1 VEEGSFGAPPKQTKT
16 NLIRRTNIVANAKT
30 SPLDAT
36 GKAAEDA
43 AKANAKALQDRA
55 DEISISRQVEA
66 ESLANDVFD
75 PKAPDQP
82 LLIDE
87 IEELGVSVAE
97 TDVIIRTVTDIEQ
110 MTYGVGN
117 EYNFK
122 AGVKYKV
129 PRDLAIYLDN
139 LGYISTVEKA

>member
-1 VEEGSFGAPPKQTKT
+1 M
-16 NLIRRTNIVANAKT
+16 ANAKT

-43 AKANAKALQDRA
+43 AKRNAKALADRA
-55 DEISISRQVEA
+55 DEISISRAVEA

-75 PKAPDQP
+75 PKTPDAP

-87 IEELGVSVAE
+87 VEQIGVQTAD
-97 TDVIIRTVTDIEQ
+97 TDVIIRTITDIEQ

-117 EYNFK
+117 TYNFK
-122 AGVKYKV
+122 AGQKYKV
-129 PRDLAIYLDN
+129 PRDLAVYLDR
-139 LGYISTVEKA
+139 LGYLSMVG

>member
-1 VEEGSFGAPPKQTKT
+1 
-16 NLIRRTNIVANAKT
+16 VATQKT

-43 AKANAKALQDRA
+43 AKANAKVLQDRA

-75 PKAPDQP
+75 PKQPDAP

-87 IEELGVSVAE
+87 VESIGVST
-97 TDVIIRTVTDIEQ
+97 TDNNVIIRTITDIEQ
-110 MTYGVGN
+110 MTYGIGN
-117 EYNFK
+117 VYSFK
-122 AGVKYKV
+122 AGQKYKV
-129 PRDLAIYLDN
+129 SRDLAAYLDN
-139 LGYISTVEKA
+139 LGYISMIG

>member
-1 VEEGSFGAPPKQTKT
+1 MATQ
-16 NLIRRTNIVANAKT
+16 KT

-43 AKANAKALQDRA
+43 AKANAKVLQDRA

-75 PKAPDQP
+75 PKQPDAP

-87 IEELGVSVAE
+87 VESIGVST
-97 TDVIIRTVTDIEQ
+97 TDNNVIIRTITDIEQ
-110 MTYGVGN
+110 MTYGIGN
-117 EYNFK
+117 VYSFK
-122 AGVKYKV
+122 AGQKYKV
-129 PRDLAIYLDN
+129 SRDLAAYLDN
-139 LGYISTVEKA
+139 LGYISMIG

>member
-1 VEEGSFGAPPKQTKT
+1 MATQ
-16 NLIRRTNIVANAKT
+16 KT

-43 AKANAKALQDRA
+43 AKANAKVLQDRA

-75 PKAPDQP
+75 PKQPDAP

-87 IEELGVSVAE
+87 VESVGVSTANNS
-97 TDVIIRTVTDIEQ
+97 VIIRTITDIEQ

-117 EYNFK
+117 IYSFK
-122 AGVKYKV
+122 AGQKYKV
-129 PRDLAIYLDN
+129 SRDLAAYLDN
-139 LGYISTVEKA
+139 LGYISMIG